1 MQDRPTAAEL
11 LEALREFLE
20 RDVLTSLEGR
30 RKFHTRVA
38 INVVRI
44 LERELAGEDAALRA
58 EWERLGQPVTV
69 EGTPARDAVEG
80 ANRILAARIR
90 SGDLDD
96 RWDETLEAVRET
108 VVDKLRIA
116 NPAWLADP
124 DLKAE
129 PVGPPDV

>member
-58 EWERLGQPVTV
+58 EWERLGQLVTV
-69 EGTPARDAVEG
+69 EGTPTRDAVED
-80 ANRILAARIR
+80 ANRLLAARIR
-90 SGDLDD
+90 SGDMDD
-96 RWDETLEAVRET
+96 RWAETLEAVRET

-116 NPAWLADP
+116 NPAWLAD
-124 DLKAE
+124 LKAE